1 MHCLAK
7 TKSTVFQVA
16 IRNNFHID
24 AIFVMGTLHTWII
37 CLVDKNLG
45 AQAALPRIV
54 TIIVAFTY
62 YVHVFFCS
70 VTHFHSNPHI

>member
-45 AQAALPRIV
+45 TQAALPRIV
-54 TIIVAFTY
+54 QVQDRCRNKNAVIDVSY
-62 YVHVFFCS
+62 RL
-70 VTHFHSNPHI
+70 

>member
-37 CLVDKNLG
+37 CLVNKDLG

-62 YVHVFFCS
+62 MGKLAV
-70 VTHFHSNPHI
+70 PGA